1 MIEKQIKYAN
11 FLLEKCLCINPC
23 EPLLIM
29 YNTNQKDF
37 VKILKDVSNKI
48 GINEIY
54 ELCEDEEKT
63 KDILVNC
70 SIEEIKKHPY
80 FDRSIIKKVYD
91 KKGSILLLSSY
102 EPSLLKNIKEDK
114 INAMNK
120 VKIETQKDAIK
131 ARETYKFPWCIAAVA
146 TKPWADELFL
156 NEDDNVEKL
165 WDLIFEI
172 TLINKDDPIKA
183 WNEKVKLNN
192 KKKDLLNKLKLKK
205 LKYKNNLGTNLE
217 IGLLDN
223 CIWQGALKKDFYN
236 KKDLIVNIPTEE
248 VFTTPNKNEVNGIV
262 VSSRPIQ
269 IRGEVINKFELTFKN
284 GIVIDVKAS
293 NGKDKILELLN
304 EFDGMKSLGECALV
318 DYDSPISNTN
328 LMFKNILIDENA
340 SCHLAL
346 GQGFSSSILNGENK
360 TQEELLKKGINQ
372 SKNHIDFMIGTRDL
386 SIIGTDIYDN
396 EIPIFIDGNFAYKN
410 INEFILK
417 RKEK

>member
-1 MIEKQIKYAN
+1 MIEKQIKYAQ
-11 FLLEKCLCINPC
+11 FLLKKCLCINPG

-37 VKILKDVSNKI
+37 VNILKDVSNKL

-54 ELCEDEEKT
+54 EFCEDQEKT
-63 KDILVNC
+63 KNILLNC

-80 FDRSIIKKVYD
+80 FNRNIIKKVYD
-91 KKGSILLLSSY
+91 KKGSILSLSSY
-102 EPSLLKNIKEDK
+102 EPSLLKDIKEDK
-114 INAMNK
+114 KNAMNK
-120 VKIETQKDAIK
+120 VKIETQEDAIK
-131 ARETYKFPWCIAAVA
+131 ARETYKFPWCIAAVS

-156 NEDDNVEKL
+156 NDENNVQKL
-165 WDLIFEI
+165 WDLIFKI
-172 TLINKDDPIKA
+172 TLIDNDDPIKT
-183 WNEKVKLNN
+183 WSKKIELNN

-223 CIWQGALKKDFYN
+223 SLWQGALKKDFYK

-248 VFTTPNKNEVNGIV
+248 VFTTPNKNEVNGTV

-284 GIVIDVKAS
+284 GIVVDVKAS

-304 EFDGMKSLGECALV
+304 EFDGMKYLGECALV

-328 LMFKNILIDENA
+328 IMFKNILIDENA

-346 GQGFSSSILNGENK
+346 GQGFSSSVLNGENL
-360 TQEELLKKGINQ
+360 TQEELLKIGINQ
-372 SKNHIDFMIGTRDL
+372 SKNHVDFMIGTSDL
-386 SIIGTDIYDN
+386 SIIGTDIYGNDVSLFVN
-396 EIPIFIDGNFAYKN
+396 GNFSYKD

>member
-102 EPSLLKNIKEDK
+102 EPSLLKSINEDK

-120 VKIETQKDAIK
+120 VKIETQKDAIN

-156 NEDDNVEKL
+156 NEDNNVEKL

-205 LKYKNNLGTNLE
+205 LKYKNSLGTNLE
-217 IGLLDN
+217 VGLLDN

-372 SKNHIDFMIGTRDL
+372 SKNHIDFMIGTRNL
-386 SIIGTDIYDN
+386 SIIGIDIYDN
-396 EIPIFIDGNFAYKN
+396 EIELFIDGNFAYKN